1 MNENVFG
8 DLGVKVQLKT
18 QEDFLKI
25 VETLTRIGV
34 LSRDNT
40 LIQTCHILHKRGEYA
55 IFHFKELFI
64 LDGVSKSEIAEEDLS
79 RRNGIVN
86 LLVEWGLCD
95 LAGPDIEGSLKKTK
109 IISFRDKGKY
119 NLKQNYTIGGKKD

>member
-1 MNENVFG
+1 MNEDVFNG
-8 DLGVKVQLKT
+8 MGVKVKLKT

-34 LSRDNT
+34 LSKDDT

-64 LDGVSKSEIAEEDLS
+64 LDGVSKSQIDEDDLQ

-86 LLVEWGLCD
+86 LLLEWGLCERVGEA
-95 LAGPDIEGSLKKTK
+95 LEGSLKKTK
-109 IISFRDKGKY
+109 IISFKEKSNY
-119 NLKQNYTIGGKKD
+119 TLKQNYTIGSKKQ

>member
-1 MNENVFG
+1 MNEDVFNG
-8 DLGVKVQLKT
+8 MGVKVKLKT

-34 LSRDNT
+34 LSKDDT

-64 LDGVSKSEIAEEDLS
+64 LDGVSKSQIDEDDLQ

-86 LLVEWGLCD
+86 LLIEWGLCERVGEA
-95 LAGPDIEGSLKKTK
+95 LEGSLKKTK
-109 IISFRDKGKY
+109 IISFKEKSNY
-119 NLKQNYTIGGKKD
+119 TLKQNYTIGSKKQ